1 MKKTSGGASKM
12 SNATVGFPV
21 LAVFIAALIG
31 GCSSQGTATDSAA
44 GGLIAARDKLVAD
57 IHQCSQRYGYDPN
70 HVQGVAENA
79 LAPQELQWRQCAYD
93 ATRVYE
99 QGNPA
104 MKSQYEQLIAE
115 DIGMTTAIQQGT
127 MTRSQRR
134 TRIETLVGQIKSAEE
149 AQALATATEQER
161 QMQQIRNVV
170 ESARGFA
177 Y

>member
-1 MKKTSGGASKM
+1 M
-12 SNATVGFPV
+12 SNAAVRSKV
-21 LAVFIAALIG
+21 LAVFIMASIA
-31 GCSSQGTATDSAA
+31 GCSGQGPATDSAA
-44 GGLIAARDKLVAD
+44 SGPIAGRDRLIAD
-57 IHQCSQRYGYDPN
+57 IHQCSQRYGYDPSR
-70 HVQGVAENA
+70 VQGVAENA

-99 QGNPA
+99 QANPA

-115 DIGMTTAIQQGT
+115 DIEMTTAIQQGT

-134 TRIETLVGQIKSAEE
+134 ARIEALVAQIKSTEE
-149 AQALATATEQER
+149 AQAKATATEQER
-161 QMQQIRNVV
+161 QMEQVRNVV